1 MHLFLVEDVL
11 GVGMPESGGADV
23 GWERWQLPRAHMH
36 GPGHVLSGRCWAPHM
51 CIVGQSVTVVCLKAA
66 VTTLVY
72 LELCFLNSFCFV
84 IFYFILFFYYHRL
97 AY

>member
-36 GPGHVLSGRCWAPHM
+36 GPGHVL
-51 CIVGQSVTVVCLKAA
+51 VGGAGLHTCASWGSQSLWCV
-66 VTTLVY
+66 
-72 LELCFLNSFCFV
+72 
-84 IFYFILFFYYHRL
+84 
-97 AY
+97 